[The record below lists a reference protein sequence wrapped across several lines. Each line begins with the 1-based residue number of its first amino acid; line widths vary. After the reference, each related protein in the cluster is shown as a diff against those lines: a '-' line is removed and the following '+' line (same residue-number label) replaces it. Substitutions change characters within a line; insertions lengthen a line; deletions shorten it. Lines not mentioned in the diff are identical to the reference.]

1 MEPDELLI
9 VELFYRG
16 DPKITIEC
24 TDCAFEHGF
33 LNIKDAEGN
42 IQGYSLTNL
51 VRYAI
56 AQK

>member
-1 MEPDELLI
+1 MLPDELFI

-24 TDCAFEHGF
+24 TDCAFDHGF
-33 LNIKDAEGN
+33 LNIKVDEGS

-51 VRYAI
+51 VRYTI
-56 AQK
+56 TPK